1 VLLDDDSQLDNL
13 PEGADTPYRDILDRV
28 KYEDSRTDY
37 SILTPD
43 QRTEI
48 SLFHSFKQDPF
59 YKHYLYNHL
68 R

>member
-1 VLLDDDSQLDNL
+1 MYYLRYLLTFHIVLLDDDSSLDNM
-13 PEGADTPYRDILDRV
+13 PEGGDTPYRDILDRI

-48 SLFHSFKQDPF
+48 SLFHSFK
-59 YKHYLYNHL
+59 
-68 R
+68 